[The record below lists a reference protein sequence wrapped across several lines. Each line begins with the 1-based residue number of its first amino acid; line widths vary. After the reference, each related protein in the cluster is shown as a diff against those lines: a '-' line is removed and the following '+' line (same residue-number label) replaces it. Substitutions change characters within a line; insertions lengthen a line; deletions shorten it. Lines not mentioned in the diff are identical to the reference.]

1 MKMKYV
7 FQWLLQR
14 NCFLQ
19 YPSTSLSLPTLF
31 PTVLDNETAER
42 CWKIIMMQRSIWVQM
57 SEASF
62 FTVTPII
69 NLSTINNAVLFVNEA
84 AVGEDI
90 FGILIEQ

>member
-1 MKMKYV
+1 
-7 FQWLLQR
+7 
-14 NCFLQ
+14 
-19 YPSTSLSLPTLF
+19 
-31 PTVLDNETAER
+31 
-42 CWKIIMMQRSIWVQM
+42 M

-84 AVGEDI
+84 ALSEDI